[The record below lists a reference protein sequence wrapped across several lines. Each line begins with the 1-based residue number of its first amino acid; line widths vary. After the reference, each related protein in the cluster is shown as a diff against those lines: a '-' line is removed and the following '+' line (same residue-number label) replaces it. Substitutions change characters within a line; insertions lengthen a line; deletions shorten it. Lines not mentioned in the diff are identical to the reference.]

1 MSGENESVAPS
12 LKDSSRGGSFKGSE
26 ASSHQGQE
34 LTDDQKKMMFRAR
47 MFMCFLFVLF
57 IICAVLEDA
66 RLPLCAC
73 ECPLCLLLCFTQPL
87 QVDGCCISGW
97 ATAGRWFRADAS
109 FCRLSS
115 ATHRHRNAVH
125 GLGRGVICIYQRRG
139 YPA

>member
-66 RLPLCAC
+66 RLPLCALQLIAIGMLC
-73 ECPLCLLLCFTQPL
+73 MVWEEESYVYTSDAGIPRKLRGLFCQLMVTAIPL
-87 QVDGCCISGW
+87 
-97 ATAGRWFRADAS
+97 ATASWI
-109 FCRLSS
+109 LM
-115 ATHRHRNAVH
+115 
-125 GLGRGVICIYQRRG
+125 IYVG
-139 YPA
+139 NLTETPVPE